1 MSEQTNVRPV
11 VLDLAVLLSRLVVS
25 VSVAVLV
32 FTFVFGAARLS
43 ANDMSPVCVAGDV
56 VVWYRLDRA
65 YEPGEVIAVMDG
77 STVRL
82 SRVVAQA
89 GDVVNI
95 DSEGL
100 LVNGHHVVEVGISAE
115 TCQVAGGVTM
125 PLTVPD
131 GSVFFLGDNREE
143 AVDSRILGCADE
155 DEVLGSVCALFRRRG
170 F

>member
-1 MSEQTNVRPV
+1 MNERGEVRPII
-11 VLDLAVLLSRLVVS
+11 LDLAVLLSRLVVS
-25 VSVAVLV
+25 VSVAVLA
-32 FTFVFGAARLS
+32 FTFVFGVARLS
-43 ANDMSPVCVAGDV
+43 ANDMAPSCVAGDV

-77 STVRL
+77 DTVRL

-100 LVNGHHVVEVGISAE
+100 LVNGHHVVEVGITAE
-115 TCQVAGGVTM
+115 TCQVADGVTM
-125 PLTVPD
+125 PLTV
-131 GSVFFLGDNREE
+131 GENQVFFLGDAREE
-143 AVDSRILGCADE
+143 AVDSRILGCADMG
-155 DEVLGSVCALFRRRG
+155 DVLGSVVALFRRRG